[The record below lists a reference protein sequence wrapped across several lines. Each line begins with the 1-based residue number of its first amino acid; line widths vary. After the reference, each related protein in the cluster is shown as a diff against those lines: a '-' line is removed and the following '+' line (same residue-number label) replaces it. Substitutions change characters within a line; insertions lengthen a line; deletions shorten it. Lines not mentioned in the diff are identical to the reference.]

1 MGNLKEHVKSEYN
14 LQLIKDLQKDNAT
27 LRNQLNKIYTI
38 ITVGIFVSIFV
49 IVDLAF
55 LVI

>member
-1 MGNLKEHVKSEYN
+1 MGNLKEHVESEYN
-14 LQLIKDLQKDNAT
+14 LQLIKDLEKDNAT

-49 IVDLAF
+49 IVDLMF

>member
-1 MGNLKEHVKSEYN
+1 MGNLKEHVESEYN
-14 LQLIKDLQKDNAT
+14 LQLIKDLEKDNAM

-49 IVDLAF
+49 VVDLMF
-55 LVI
+55 LFI